1 MARNGLDRDC
11 PAEIRWERG
20 LVVRWVWRKR
30 KHGKREGVLAVE
42 LKKFLLKIKYYL

>member
-1 MARNGLDRDC
+1 MDWVGLARNGLGGDC

-30 KHGKREGVLAVE
+30 KHGKREGVLAVGE
-42 LKKFLLKIKYYL
+42 KM